1 MKYKITGS
9 NVINGTIDISGSKN
23 ACLPIIV
30 ASLLTK
36 EKVVLE
42 NVPLIVDVVNLI
54 RLLDNIGVDIEYE
67 YLNRRLIINAK
78 KVKTKIDSIYVK
90 KLRASYYLM
99 GALLSRKKE
108 IEINYPGGCT
118 FSSRPIDIHLYVFE
132 SLGVKIENKE
142 LLKLKV
148 DTLTPKTI
156 DFPLVTVGGTIN
168 TILLMTLSKGI
179 TILNNASI
187 EPEVIDVINFLNQC
201 GGDITVNKTTIK
213 INGVKKLHGTT
224 YKIMPDRIE
233 AGSYLLLASSIKN
246 SEITLNKV
254 RPSDLESVIDTL
266 KKLNNEIEINE
277 TSITLKSKELSSIDI
292 ETGPYPKFP
301 TDLQPL
307 LSTILLNGSNKSMI
321 TDTIYPDRI
330 SHIEEL
336 QKMNGDI
343 IYENNQIII
352 NPSKLEN
359 SNLIV
364 KDLRCGFSLIIA
376 SNMAKGISTLN
387 KVEYI
392 SRGYED
398 IFKKLK
404 QLGINCQK
412 EL

>member
-9 NVINGTIDISGSKN
+9 NVISGTIDISGSKN

-54 RLLDNIGVDIEYE
+54 RLLDNIGVNIEYE

-148 DTLTPKTI
+148 ETLTPKTI

-307 LSTILLNGSNKSMI
+307 LSTILLNGSSKSLI

-336 QKMNGDI
+336 RKMNGDI

-359 SNLIV
+359 SNLQV

-376 SNMAKGISTLN
+376 SNMVKGISTLN

-404 QLGINCQK
+404 QLGINCHK